1 MKKFSASKIKREGQV
16 FTPDYLVSNM
26 LDYCGYLGNNII
38 GKHIIDNSCGDGAF
52 LCEIVKRYCNVCVS
66 NGIDKIQI
74 KRDLQNYI
82 HGIELDTIAYK
93 KCIENLNRIV
103 NDFNLTDIAWDI
115 HNEDTLNV
123 DRYNSKMDFVVGN
136 PPYVRVHNLHNNYDN
151 VKKFSFANGGM
162 TDLYLV
168 FFEIGFRM
176 LNKSGRLCYITPS
189 SWLSSKAAYNMRK
202 YIVFNKNIVSLID
215 LGHYQAFDAIS
226 YSLISI
232 FENSLCSNSF
242 KYYVYDGNLKNR
254 IYVDDLTYKDIYI
267 NSNFYL
273 SSKEKLVELHK
284 IKCSLSCSYVKVKN
298 GFATLADKVFIGETI
313 PDSPYT
319 IDVLKAS
326 TGKWYKCFF
335 PYDKTGKPLPL
346 EMIFSHSAIA
356 DYLISHKETLMK
368 SDKRK
373 EDWYLF
379 GRTQAIRDVHV
390 DKIAVNTIIKD
401 KNSIKIN
408 FVPAGKG
415 IYSGL
420 YIISDVEFS
429 IVKEIIDNED
439 FIDYLRVLKNY
450 KSGGYYTFNSRDL
463 EQYINYKLKLYYNG
477 KTEDS
482 ISVNKRRVFESN
494 LKLF

>member
-1 MKKFSASKIKREGQV
+1 MCI
-16 FTPDYLVSNM
+16 
-26 LDYCGYLGNNII
+26 
-38 GKHIIDNSCGDGAF
+38 
-52 LCEIVKRYCNVCVS
+52 
-66 NGIDKIQI
+66 
-74 KRDLQNYI
+74 RD
-82 HGIELDTIAYK
+82 
-93 KCIENLNRIV
+93 
-103 NDFNLTDIAWDI
+103 
-115 HNEDTLNV
+115 
-123 DRYNSKMDFVVGN
+123 S
-136 PPYVRVHNLHNNYDN
+136 
-151 VKKFSFANGGM
+151 
-162 TDLYLV
+162 
-168 FFEIGFRM
+168 
-176 LNKSGRLCYITPS
+176 
-189 SWLSSKAAYNMRK
+189 
-202 YIVFNKNIVSLID
+202 
-215 LGHYQAFDAIS
+215 
-226 YSLISI
+226 
-232 FENSLCSNSF
+232 SNSF
-242 KYYVYDGNLKNR
+242 EYYVYDSNLKNR
-254 IYVDDLTYKDIYI
+254 IFVDNLTYKDIYI

-284 IKCSLSCSYVKVKN
+284 IKCSLCSSYVKVKN
-298 GFATLADKVFIGETI
+298 GFATLADKVFIGEKI

-319 IDVLKAS
+319 IEVLKAS

-335 PYDKTGKPLPL
+335 PYDKTGKPLPQETIL
-346 EMIFSHSAIA
+346 SHSKIA
-356 DYLISHKETLMK
+356 DYLISHKETLIK

-373 EDWYLF
+373 KDWYLF
-379 GRTQAIRDVHV
+379 GRTQAIRDVYI

-429 IVKEIIDNED
+429 IVKEIIDSED